1 VDEMFDESVLRA
13 TRRNNPFDD
22 KFFVLVRE
30 NGNLGSG
37 ELGLVGVA
45 EAMRGEEEDVK
56 DGVDRKG
63 RREIEEEV
71 EFADL
76 SGDAERS
83 EVFRVE
89 LDGGSRVREVL
100 SIEPYEVA
108 GREDGDWVEMV
119 GIGRIESDDVA
130 AGEII
135 V

>member
-1 VDEMFDESVLRA
+1 
-13 TRRNNPFDD
+13 
-22 KFFVLVRE
+22 
-30 NGNLGSG
+30 
-37 ELGLVGVA
+37 
-45 EAMRGEEEDVK
+45 MRGEERDVK

>member
-1 VDEMFDESVLRA
+1 
-13 TRRNNPFDD
+13 
-22 KFFVLVRE
+22 
-30 NGNLGSG
+30 
-37 ELGLVGVA
+37 
-45 EAMRGEEEDVK
+45 MRGEERDVK

-89 LDGGSRVREVL
+89 LDGGSRGREVL